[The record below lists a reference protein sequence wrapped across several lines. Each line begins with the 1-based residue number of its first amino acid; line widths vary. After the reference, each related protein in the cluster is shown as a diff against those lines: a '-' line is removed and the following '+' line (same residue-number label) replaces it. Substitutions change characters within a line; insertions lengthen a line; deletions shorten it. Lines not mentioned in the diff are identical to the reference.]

1 MRDTLSGPLRFITEP
16 LAAAG
21 RGIAAIGAVAA
32 DVQELRERLAL
43 TIAERDEAVA
53 SASRVAS
60 LEREITELQAVLDLR
75 STIRFSSVAV
85 QVVARDFGIGRRVVV
100 IDRGARDGVQIGDVV
115 IGAGNTLAG
124 RVIEV
129 SDASAQVR
137 LMSDPEFSVTAEV
150 ASTGAIGLIRGRGA
164 NPLAFDD
171 IDALRDVP
179 IGAEVTTSGIELSQ
193 TLRSAFPRG
202 LSIGRVVTLSDQAGT
217 VIKSA
222 EVESI
227 LELDAARTLLVILNY
242 QGGCRSQAL
251 RHSKRGVLIASLRCV
266 SYKRQ
271 SRTPQDHPRQHA
283 RRGAQSHACKAPEP
297 TQDHG

>member
-1 MRDTLSGPLRFITEP
+1 VLLRSRLRTGARKGISIGGRSSALLVGLTLIALITSGSAPSKALRDALAEPLRLVTEP
-16 LAAAG
+16 LAALG
-21 RGIAAIGAVAA
+21 RGLATVGAVAA
-32 DVQELRERLAL
+32 DVQELRTRLAQ

-53 SASRVAS
+53 SASRVES

-85 QVVARDFGIGRRVVV
+85 QVVARDFEIGRRLVV
-100 IDRGARDGVQIGDVV
+100 IDRGARDGIQVGDVV

-124 RVIEV
+124 RVIAV

-137 LMSDPEFSVTAEV
+137 LTSDPEFSVTAEI
-150 ASTGAIGLIRGRGA
+150 ASTGAIGLIKGRGA
-164 NPLAFDD
+164 NPLAFEG
-171 IDALRDVP
+171 IDSLREVP

-202 LSIGRVVTLSDQAGT
+202 LSIGRVVTLSDQAGA
-217 VIKSA
+217 VIKNA

-242 QGGCRSQAL
+242 RGGL
-251 RHSKRGVLIASLRCV
+251 
-266 SYKRQ
+266 
-271 SRTPQDHPRQHA
+271 PQP
-283 RRGAQSHACKAPEP
+283 SVAP
-297 TQDHG
+297 

>member
-1 MRDTLSGPLRFITEP
+1 MLFRSRLRTGTRKEISLGGRSSTLLIGIALILLITSGSAPSKAVRDTLSGPLRFITEP

-85 QVVARDFGIGRRVVV
+85 QVVARDFEIGRRVVV
-100 IDRGARDGVQIGDVV
+100 IDRGARDGIQIGDVV

-164 NPLAFDD
+164 NPLAFED

-193 TLRSAFPRG
+193 SLRSAFPRG

-242 QGGCRSQAL
+242 QGGLPVPS
-251 RHSKRGVLIASLRCV
+251 V
-266 SYKRQ
+266 
-271 SRTPQDHPRQHA
+271 
-283 RRGAQSHACKAPEP
+283 AP
-297 TQDHG
+297 

>member
-1 MRDTLSGPLRFITEP
+1 VLDALTLIALLTSGSAPSKAVRDALAAPLRFATEP
-16 LAAAG
+16 LAAVG
-21 RGIAAIGAVAA
+21 RGLATVGAVAA
-32 DVQELRERLAL
+32 DVQELRARLAL

-85 QVVARDFGIGRRVVV
+85 QVVARDFDIGRRLVV
-100 IDRGARDGVQIGDVV
+100 IDRGARDGIQVGDVV
-115 IGAGNTLAG
+115 IGAGYTLAG

-129 SDASAQVR
+129 SEASAQVR
-137 LMSDPEFSVTAEV
+137 LMSDPDFSVTAEI
-150 ASTGAIGLIRGRGA
+150 ASTGAIGLIKGRGA
-164 NPLAFDD
+164 NPLAFED
-171 IDALRDVP
+171 IDALREVP

-193 TLRSAFPRG
+193 SLRSAFPRG

-217 VIKSA
+217 VIKNA

-242 QGGCRSQAL
+242 RGGLPLPSA
-251 RHSKRGVLIASLRCV
+251 
-266 SYKRQ
+266 
-271 SRTPQDHPRQHA
+271 
-283 RRGAQSHACKAPEP
+283 AP
-297 TQDHG
+297 

>member
-1 MRDTLSGPLRFITEP
+1 MLFRSRLRTGARKEISLGGRSSTLLVAVTLIALVTSGSAPSKAVRDALAEPLRLVTEP
-16 LAAAG
+16 LAALG
-21 RGIAAIGAVAA
+21 RGLATVGAVAA
-32 DVQELRERLAL
+32 DVQELRTRLAQ

-53 SASRVAS
+53 SASRVES

-85 QVVARDFGIGRRVVV
+85 QVVARDFEIGRRLVV
-100 IDRGARDGVQIGDVV
+100 IDRGARDGIQVGDVV

-124 RVIEV
+124 RVIAV

-137 LMSDPEFSVTAEV
+137 LTSDPEFSVTAEI
-150 ASTGAIGLIRGRGA
+150 ASTGAIGLIKGRGA
-164 NPLAFDD
+164 NPLAFEG
-171 IDALRDVP
+171 IDSLREVP

-202 LSIGRVVTLSDQAGT
+202 LSIGRVVTLSDQAGA
-217 VIKSA
+217 VIKNA

-242 QGGCRSQAL
+242 RGGL
-251 RHSKRGVLIASLRCV
+251 
-266 SYKRQ
+266 
-271 SRTPQDHPRQHA
+271 PQP
-283 RRGAQSHACKAPEP
+283 SVAP
-297 TQDHG
+297 

>member
-1 MRDTLSGPLRFITEP
+1 VLFRSRLRTGVRKEISIGGRFSTLLIGITLVTLVTSGSAPSRAVRDALAGPLRFVTEP
-16 LAAAG
+16 LAAIG
-21 RGIAAIGAVAA
+21 RGVAALGAVAA

-85 QVVARDFGIGRRVVV
+85 QVVARDFEIGRRLVV
-100 IDRGARDGVQIGDVV
+100 IDRGTRDGIQVGDVV

-137 LMSDPEFSVTAEV
+137 LVSDPEFSVTAEI

-164 NPLAFDD
+164 NPLAFED
-171 IDALRDVP
+171 IDALREVP

-222 EVESI
+222 EVEAI

-242 QGGCRSQAL
+242 RGGLPVPSA
-251 RHSKRGVLIASLRCV
+251 
-266 SYKRQ
+266 
-271 SRTPQDHPRQHA
+271 
-283 RRGAQSHACKAPEP
+283 AP
-297 TQDHG
+297 

>member
-1 MRDTLSGPLRFITEP
+1 MIGIALILLITSGSAPSKAVRDTLSGPLRFITEP

-85 QVVARDFGIGRRVVV
+85 QVVARDFEIGRRVVV

-129 SDASAQVR
+129 SDANAQVR
-137 LMSDPEFSVTAEV
+137 LVSDPEFSVTAEI

-164 NPLAFDD
+164 NPLAFED

-193 TLRSAFPRG
+193 SLRSAFPRG

-242 QGGCRSQAL
+242 QGGLPVPS
-251 RHSKRGVLIASLRCV
+251 V
-266 SYKRQ
+266 
-271 SRTPQDHPRQHA
+271 
-283 RRGAQSHACKAPEP
+283 AP
-297 TQDHG
+297 

>member
-1 MRDTLSGPLRFITEP
+1 VLFRSRLRTGARKEISLGGRSSTLLVVLTLIALVTSGSAPSKAVRDALAEPLRLVTEP
-16 LAAAG
+16 LAALG
-21 RGIAAIGAVAA
+21 RGLATVGAVAA
-32 DVQELRERLAL
+32 DVQELRTRLAQ

-53 SASRVAS
+53 SASRVES

-85 QVVARDFGIGRRVVV
+85 QVVARDFEIGRRLVV
-100 IDRGARDGVQIGDVV
+100 IDRGARDGIQVGDVV

-124 RVIEV
+124 RVIAV

-137 LMSDPEFSVTAEV
+137 LTSDPEFSVTAEI
-150 ASTGAIGLIRGRGA
+150 ASTGAIGLIKGRGA
-164 NPLAFDD
+164 NPLAFEG
-171 IDALRDVP
+171 IDSLREVP

-202 LSIGRVVTLSDQAGT
+202 LSIGRVVTLSDQAGA
-217 VIKSA
+217 VIKNA

-242 QGGCRSQAL
+242 RGGL
-251 RHSKRGVLIASLRCV
+251 
-266 SYKRQ
+266 
-271 SRTPQDHPRQHA
+271 PQP
-283 RRGAQSHACKAPEP
+283 SVAP
-297 TQDHG
+297 

>member
-1 MRDTLSGPLRFITEP
+1 MLFRSRLRTGTRKEISLGGRSSTLLIGIALILLITSGSAPSKAVRDTLSGPLRFITEP

-85 QVVARDFGIGRRVVV
+85 QVVARDFEIGRRVVV

-137 LMSDPEFSVTAEV
+137 LVSDPEFSVTAEV

-242 QGGCRSQAL
+242 KGGLPVPS
-251 RHSKRGVLIASLRCV
+251 V
-266 SYKRQ
+266 
-271 SRTPQDHPRQHA
+271 
-283 RRGAQSHACKAPEP
+283 AP
-297 TQDHG
+297 